1 MDRLNLDPATATL
14 LEVALRLLTIAV
26 LALLATRALRLIDR
40 RLVVW
45 LVARRRGAPADPAR
59 EREAQQKAKT
69 LAGLIGGFGYALILV
84 IAVSMALRELG
95 FDVTLLLA
103 SAGVVG
109 IAIGFGAQ
117 TLVRDLLSG
126 FFIIFEDQFAVDDIV
141 RVGEFGGQVER
152 LTPRITQI
160 RTLDGA
166 LITIP
171 NGEIKAV
178 VNQSKQWS
186 GVNLDVQVPNEA
198 DLDAAIELLR
208 EVGRDLQEDPQWGP
222 VILETPQVLG
232 IEQLG
237 QTSVTVKVLVKTQ
250 PTRQFEVGREL
261 RRRIKQAFREA
272 GIDQAVAQSL
282 QVTGPAGRD
291 DALGRQTL
299 IAQAQSEAERA
310 PAARQG

>member
-1 MDRLNLDPATATL
+1 
-14 LEVALRLLTIAV
+14 I
-26 LALLATRALRLIDR
+26 
-40 RLVVW
+40 
-45 LVARRRGAPADPAR
+45 
-59 EREAQQKAKT
+59 
-69 LAGLIGGFGYALILV
+69 
-84 IAVSMALRELG
+84 ALRELG
-95 FDVTLLLA
+95 FDITLLLA

-141 RVGEFGGQVER
+141 RIGEFGGQVER

-166 LITIP
+166 LITVP

-198 DLDAAIELLR
+198 DLDAAIELLG
-208 EVGRDLQEDPQWGP
+208 EGGRGLQEAPQGGP
-222 VILETPQVLG
+222 VIRETPQVRG

-237 QTSVTVKVLVKTQ
+237 QPSVTVKVLVKPQ

-261 RRRIKQAFREA
+261 RRRIKQAFQKA
-272 GIDQAVAQSL
+272 GIDQAVAQRL
-282 QVTGPAGRD
+282 QVTGPV
-291 DALGRQTL
+291 
-299 IAQAQSEAERA
+299 
-310 PAARQG
+310 